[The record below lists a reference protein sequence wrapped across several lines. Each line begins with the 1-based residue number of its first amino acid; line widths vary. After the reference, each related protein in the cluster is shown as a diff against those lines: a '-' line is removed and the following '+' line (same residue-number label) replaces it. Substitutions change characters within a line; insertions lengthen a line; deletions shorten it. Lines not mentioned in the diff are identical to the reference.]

1 MRIVLLLHVLLFFH
15 LSCSPINIQA
25 NLIGTWKKVGNGELI
40 EITFNK
46 KNKFEIKII
55 KDNDLFLFNGDFII
69 DNTKVPYTINFNNIS
84 NFTRPLF
91 GIIKIVNINNII
103 ISKFSTQWK
112 LRPISFYSGSL
123 NLIRQ
128 IIKRTS

>member
-1 MRIVLLLHVLLFFH
+1 MRIILLLQVLLFFH

-91 GIIKIVNINNII
+91 GIIKIVNIDNII
-103 ISKFSTQWK
+103 ISEFSTEWR
-112 LRPISFYSGSL
+112 LRPISFNNSSL
-123 NLIRQ
+123 NLFRQ
-128 IIKRTS
+128 TTKGTF